1 MTYIQGDL
9 QVVFDALYH
18 MGMIDPVLEM
28 DWREVIENKDDYSF
42 EINQVMEIVN
52 RTQGNLD
59 ALMVE
64 LKKFDP
70 EVLSFLAME
79 VAREF
84 ADYHARESLQ

>member
-1 MTYIQGDL
+1 MTYIQGNL

-42 EINQVMEIVN
+42 EINQVMDIVN
-52 RTQGNLD
+52 RTQSSLD
-59 ALMVE
+59 DLMTE

>member
-84 ADYHARESLQ
+84 ADYHARGSLQ

>member
-28 DWREVIENKDDYSF
+28 DWREVIENKDDYSY
-42 EINQVMEIVN
+42 EINQVMDIVN

-59 ALMVE
+59 TLMVE

>member
-1 MTYIQGDL
+1 MQYIQGDL

-18 MGMIDPVLEM
+18 MGLIDPVLEM
-28 DWREVIENKDDYSF
+28 DWREVIENKDDYSY

-52 RTQGNLD
+52 RAQGNLD
-59 ALMVE
+59 SLMVE

-84 ADYHARESLQ
+84 ADYHARGSLQ